1 MHTACF
7 QKLPSIARE
16 SVPKTKKSL
25 GLSSEALAAGEG
37 FESPMGDFRSY
48 YLMLPNAAKCCGA
61 RVLEKYQFR
70 FCQSVLTGFTVL
82 RVRVRVK
89 MTFNLEFIKPEDD
102 SPNPLPTKNGPPQ

>member
-1 MHTACF
+1 MFWNESRTKHLNIKKKTSEP
-7 QKLPSIARE
+7 KLR
-16 SVPKTKKSL
+16 
-25 GLSSEALAAGEG
+25 GLAAGEG

-61 RVLEKYQFR
+61 RVSEKYQFR

>member
-1 MHTACF
+1 MCSGKEKT
-7 QKLPSIARE
+7 SE
-16 SVPKTKKSL
+16 PKFR
-25 GLSSEALAAGEG
+25 GLAAGEG

-48 YLMLPNAAKCCGA
+48 YLMPPNAAKCCGA

>member
-37 FESPMGDFRSY
+37 FESPVRNFKPCH
-48 YLMLPNAAKCCGA
+48 LMPPNAAKCCGA
-61 RVLEKYQFR
+61 RVLGKYQFR
-70 FCQSVLTGFTVL
+70 FCQSVLTGFSVL
-82 RVRVRVK
+82 RVRIRVK

-102 SPNPLPTKNGPPQ
+102 SPSPLPTKNGPPQ